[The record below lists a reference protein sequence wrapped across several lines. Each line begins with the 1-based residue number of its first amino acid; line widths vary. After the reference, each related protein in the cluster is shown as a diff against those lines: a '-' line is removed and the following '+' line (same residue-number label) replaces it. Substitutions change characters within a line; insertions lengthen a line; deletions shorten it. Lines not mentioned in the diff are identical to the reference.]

1 MSVCGMVRKLNN
13 CDVVMFSMS
22 MSDVPVNDES
32 GQFRVHVEHL
42 HFNTL
47 HRRPPFY
54 NFYSRLFVLH
64 HAQSTPHLHSVRD
77 TNYTRHHES
86 VRTRC
91 FGSYCVPKSQKK
103 NCIAPSVQRHFH
115 VGRLYITPANII
127 LMPSQCTFLISAS
140 HQQRTVPDQP
150 TSRRTTSAV
159 TTPRSYTPACGFL
172 LPHIIA
178 HMFKT

>member
-1 MSVCGMVRKLNN
+1 
-13 CDVVMFSMS
+13 MFSMS

-32 GQFRVHVEHL
+32 GQFRVHVEHP

-86 VRTRC
+86 VRTRSKRFLRWPAQEHEHCDEC
-91 FGSYCVPKSQKK
+91 FGCYCVPKSQKK

-115 VGRLYITPANII
+115 VGRLYITPANIV
-127 LMPSQCTFLISAS
+127 LMPSQITFLISAS
-140 HQQRTVPDQP
+140 HQERTVPDQP
-150 TSRRTTSAV
+150 TS
-159 TTPRSYTPACGFL
+159 
-172 LPHIIA
+172 IIA